1 MEGNIRKRSNMKL
14 HDLKKEMPRIFERV
28 KKDVKKVFGRHRVGL
43 SLGLAEMGMRQGGF
57 IGGMHFAPGTD
68 IIMNISPLIIILET
82 QPYEVVWA
90 YTYHILLH
98 EYIHSL
104 GIIDERQCRILT
116 LKLSKEIFSESD
128 HPAIILA
135 ESGIGAFT
143 PNLRLTYIPP
153 NQKPDGITI
162 EYLSEFEKESYD
174 YYS

>member
-1 MEGNIRKRSNMKL
+1 MKL

>member
-1 MEGNIRKRSNMKL
+1 MNLS
-14 HDLKKEMPRIFERV
+14 DLKKEMPKIFERV

-68 IIMNISPLIIILET
+68 IIMNTSPLQIILET

-104 GIIDERQCRILT
+104 GIIDENQCRILT
-116 LKLSKEIFSESD
+116 LKLTKEIFSESD
-128 HPAIILA
+128 HPAITLA
-135 ESGIGAFT
+135 ENGIGAFM
-143 PNLRLTYIPP
+143 PNLKLRYLPP
-153 NQKPDGITI
+153 NQKPDGIVV